1 MLKAFD
7 LFPLWV
13 AHTGLGI
20 AMRKST
26 LLFPAIEV
34 MHVLG
39 LTLLL
44 GSILATNL
52 RLFGVGMRRQSVPEV
67 AVGLSPMF
75 WTGLATT
82 IITGVIMFV
91 GEPMKCFDNEA
102 FWWKMGLLATAVVY
116 HLTIFQGVSRSDR
129 IGPVLQRSVAVASL
143 TLWFGVGVAGRVIG
157 FI

>member
-1 MLKAFD
+1 MTS
-7 LFPLWV
+7 FPQWV
-13 AHTGLGI
+13 AHTSLGI

-26 LLFPAIEV
+26 ILFPTIEV
-34 MHVLG
+34 LHVFG

-52 RLFGVGMRRQSVPEV
+52 RLFGSGMRRQSVPEV

-75 WTGLATT
+75 WTGLAATLA
-82 IITGVIMFV
+82 TGLIMFV
-91 GEPMKCFDNEA
+91 GEPVKCFDNEA
-102 FWWKMGLLATAVVY
+102 FWWKMGLLVAAILY
-116 HLTIFQGVSRSDR
+116 HLTFFRGASRSER
-129 IGPVLQRSVAVASL
+129 LAPAWRRSAAVVSL